1 MSANFIA
8 LAYLIAA
15 VFFILALKGLSS
27 PLSARRGNL
36 FGMLGMT
43 IAVATTLTITENWA
57 LILGCITIG
66 GLIGSMVAQRVQ
78 MTAMPELVAFMHSLV
93 GLAAVFIAIAAVNNP
108 VSFGLPEVL
117 PTGSKLELFLGTFI
131 GAMTWSGSVIAFL
144 KLSGRMSGAPIVFS
158 GQHMLNLLL
167 AIVMI
172 GFGLWFFFTE
182 TTNWTAFSA
191 MTAIAFLLGFL
202 IIVPIGGADMP
213 VVISMLNSY
222 SGWAAAGIGFSL
234 GNPMLIIAGSL
245 VGSSGAILSYIMCKA
260 MNRPFL
266 SVILGGFG
274 SDGGTQVAGDGT
286 QKTYR
291 SGSADDA
298 AFLMGNADSV
308 IIVPGYGLA
317 VARAQHAVKE
327 LAEALLKAGVNVR
340 FAIHPVAGRMPGH
353 MNVLLAEAEIPYEQ
367 VLEMDEINS
376 DFSNTDV
383 VLVLGANDVVNP
395 AANVPGSPIYGMP
408 ILDAYKARTVMV
420 VKRSMAAGYAG
431 LDNDLFY
438 MDKTMMVF
446 GDAKKVV
453 EDMVKAL

>member
-1 MSANFIA
+1 MSANMVA
-8 LAYLIAA
+8 LAYLVAS

-27 PLSARRGNL
+27 PESARRGNM
-36 FGMLGMT
+36 FGIVGMI
-43 IAVATTLTITENWA
+43 IAVATTMTLTENWM
-57 LILGCITIG
+57 LIVGCIAIGGTIG
-66 GLIGSMVAQRVQ
+66 TIIAKRVQ

-93 GLAAVFIAIAAVNNP
+93 GLAAVFIAIAAINNP

-117 PTGSKLELFLGTFI
+117 PAGSKLELFLGTFI

-144 KLSGRMSGAPIVFS
+144 KLSGRMSGTPVVFT

-172 GFGLWFFFTE
+172 GFGLWFFFSE
-182 TTNWTAFSA
+182 TTNWTAFIV

-202 IIVPIGGADMP
+202 IIIPIGGADMP

-274 SDGGTQVAGDGT
+274 SDGGAVADDSGE

-291 SGSADDA
+291 SGSAEDA

-308 IIVPGYGLA
+308 IIIPGYGLA

-327 LAEALLKAGVNVR
+327 LAEMLHEKGVNVR

-367 VLEMDEINS
+367 VLEMEEINS
-376 DFSNTDV
+376 DFPNTDV

-408 ILDAYKARTVMV
+408 ILEAHKARTVMV
-420 VKRSMAAGYAG
+420 VKRSMAVGYAG

-438 MDKTMMVF
+438 MDKTMMIF

-453 EDMVKAL
+453 ESMVKSV